1 MHFHPL
7 SSHLGT
13 QITQQFN
20 LLLYLLGQTH
30 PGKSAIQISEV
41 KTVSLWKKKPQMLKH
56 LILQAAEF
64 QVEEAIRGKSKAKV
78 KLSVLFRSHFMSKLI
93 TIWQATLF

>member
-13 QITQQFN
+13 QITQQFS

-41 KTVSLWKKKPQMLKH
+41 KAVSLWKKKKPNKTQMLKH

-64 QVEEAIRGKSKAKV
+64 QAGEAIRGK
-78 KLSVLFRSHFMSKLI
+78 
-93 TIWQATLF
+93 T